1 MADGDVIQI
10 DDALWRQKLAKYVA
24 NIGGGMIEALNEE
37 WPQLMDLV
45 VRLTPP
51 NSLSQGRK
59 AVARDIYRTMRPFDP
74 KSTVSFKSLKQ
85 EGIGGYDALKKIARK
100 RDIAAYNLVAAR
112 ITSGPMAGTTAVHFS
127 PEYHKQARNR
137 YGRVGR
143 DIKRV
148 VLGSDVPILKRYV
161 RQVQDRV
168 GFAKAGWLAALRLV
182 GGKIA
187 PAWVERHGATGAG
200 AVVDDRN
207 NPDNPSITAINR
219 TPWAVRKDEG
229 RRIISDATSARAQAI
244 DSKIATKLRLARQN
258 AGFDRAA

>member
-1 MADGDVIQI
+1 MADGDVITI
-10 DDALWRQKLAKYVA
+10 DDAVWRQKLAKYVA

-74 KSTVSFKSLKQ
+74 RGKT
-85 EGIGGYDALKKIARK
+85 EGIREIVAKK
-100 RDIAAYNLVAAR
+100 DTAAYNLVAAR

-143 DIKRV
+143 DMKRV

-182 GGKIA
+182 GGKVA
-187 PAWVERHGATGAG
+187 PAWVERHGAAGAG

-229 RRIISDATSARAQAI
+229 QRIISDAMDSRARAI